1 MKFQFKYMLMAA
13 TVAVLSA
20 GAVSCSEDG
29 MRDLEGVYQ
38 APADLTITGASLVD
52 KTKEG
57 NLRTFHIALNSSEGT
72 TLNLAL
78 VSNQYYLAGNGY
90 TPANAAAAKNG
101 NMIQGASTVNGSAV
115 VDGSIS
121 ITQLGDDYTV
131 NNSVLFTEDG
141 KSYRFKGAFTL
152 SFEPDDPTAM
162 PILKSA
168 TANPDGT
175 VTVVFSTGGYTE
187 TLNMTTYQMEYAGEG
202 NDLQIIFNCPDG
214 KLHEGVYS
222 PGIGYV
228 AGYTFMNDAYTM
240 WGIPAFED
248 YAGSLWYTIA
258 NGAKVPSLV
267 KTGDIVVTK
276 NGPLYT
282 ILIDQGKGG
291 IFAQFQGSIADL
303 DPDGGGNVSLYSTL
317 LGVTNWASFGW
328 GVNFIDIALADG
340 TVTASTGA
348 DGTTTYAGTGTLL
361 NIEPFSADGTL
372 ARGEYTIDAN
382 GAPGVCIAGADNPW
396 SPGNPGGTYLRTI
409 TNGVPGDVTYITSGT
424 LTIEG
429 EGDATKIT
437 LETEDTTYMFSGNLG
452 L

>member
-13 TVAVLSA
+13 TIAVLSA

-90 TPANAAAAKNG
+90 TLANAAAIKNG

-267 KTGDIVVTK
+267 KTGDIKVTK
-276 NGPLYT
+276 SGSNYT
-282 ILIDQGKGG
+282 ILLDQGKGG
-291 IFAQFQGSIADL
+291 IYAQYQGKLADV
-303 DPDGGGNVSLYSTL
+303 DPDGAVAAQALTYGGGANWVAYGGNT
-317 LGVTNWASFGW
+317 
-328 GVNFIDIALADG
+328 IALGFAAPG
-340 TVTASTGA
+340 ASIRFEA
-348 DGTTTYAGTGTLL
+348 SM
-361 NIEPFSADGTL
+361 FSFVAEGNGIAFNVEFFSTDGTL
-372 ARGEYTIDAN
+372 APGTYTAADN
-382 GAPGVCIAGADNPW
+382 GAVGEGNWLKGYDNGWGGFGGSVLHKLTDGADAAEALAEGTFVVTKDGDNYKITTSIAGVE
-396 SPGNPGGTYLRTI
+396 YEY
-409 TNGVPGDVTYITSGT
+409 NGPIV
-424 LTIEG
+424 L
-429 EGDATKIT
+429 
-437 LETEDTTYMFSGNLG
+437 
-452 L
+452 